1 MLSLLKNVHVADGKA
16 GDTKTISTNKEPFIS
31 IYDTST
37 LKKRKVLPGTEIGSR
52 EYVAICFTS
61 DAKMIAAQG
70 DQITT
75 LFLQLWA
82 IIDTFRTP
90 TNELGGF
97 GSLSHLA
104 WMGGPIPVGGGV
116 H

>member
-90 TNELGGF
+90 TNELGG
-97 GSLSHLA
+97 L
-104 WMGGPIPVGGGV
+104 WVPIPFSLDGRPHPRGGGV